1 MTSEFRGLLSA
12 TLPRGTGCVT
22 IARAQIIKSKKKPRK
37 RMSKSSRFE
46 HGWVVVGAGALM
58 TCVGM
63 GAMLSLAVFLQP
75 ISESMGWS
83 RGGVSAAATI
93 DFLCMGIS
101 AFFWGAA
108 SDRFGTRIV
117 VLAGSLLLGLGL
129 VTASQATSL
138 WQFQLL
144 FGVLIGVAAG
154 SFYAPMIAAAS
165 AWIEQHRSLAVALVS
180 AGMGVAPLTV
190 APSASWLITAYDWR
204 TAMLVIG
211 LVSWALLIPA
221 SFLVR
226 PAPQAAAP
234 SAAGGT
240 GAPEL
245 QWTAAQAFR
254 TPQFITL
261 ALAHFACCAAHS
273 GPIFHMVSYAMV
285 CGIAPIT
292 AVTVYSLAG
301 LSGLGGR
308 LALGA
313 LADRIGAKPV
323 LVGGLLVQA
332 MAVAT
337 YLAVGQLGEFYAL
350 SVVFGLAYGGVMPLY
365 AVLVR
370 EYFGARIMG
379 TVFGAVSAFAS
390 LGMALGPLAG
400 GWVFDTF
407 HSYGWLYIGSFG
419 IGIAAVAVALSFPSA
434 KRPPQPSLDL
444 GHATA

>member
-1 MTSEFRGLLSA
+1 
-12 TLPRGTGCVT
+12 
-22 IARAQIIKSKKKPRK
+22 
-37 RMSKSSRFE
+37 MSNPSGFSY
-46 HGWVVVGAGALM
+46 GWVVVGAGAMM
-58 TCVGM
+58 TCIGF

-75 ISESMGWS
+75 ISDAMGWS
-83 RGGVSAAATI
+83 RSGVSAAATI
-93 DFLCMGIS
+93 DFLCMGFA
-101 AFFWGAA
+101 AFFWGAL

-117 VLAGSLLLGLGL
+117 VLAGSLLLGAGL
-129 VTASQATSL
+129 VAASQATSL
-138 WQFQLL
+138 WQFQLS
-144 FGVLIGVAAG
+144 FGVLIGIAAG
-154 SFYAPMIAAAS
+154 SFYAPMVAVAS

-190 APSASWLITAYDWR
+190 APSASWLITTYDWR
-204 TAMLVIG
+204 IAMLVIG
-211 LVSWALLIPA
+211 IASWALLIPA
-221 SFLVR
+221 SLLVR

-234 SAAGGT
+234 STTGGAT
-240 GAPEL
+240 APEV

-273 GPIFHMVSYAMV
+273 GPIFHMVSYAMI
-285 CGIAPIT
+285 CGIAPLT

-301 LSGLGGR
+301 FSGLGGR
-308 LALGA
+308 LLLGA
-313 LADRIGAKPV
+313 MADRVGAKPV
-323 LVGGLLVQA
+323 LVGGLFVQA
-332 MAVAT
+332 LSVAA

-407 HSYGWLYIGSFG
+407 HAYSWLYVGSFG
-419 IGIAAVAVALSFPSA
+419 IGLAAVAVALSFPSA
-434 KRPPQPSLDL
+434 KRPSEPSLDL
-444 GHATA
+444 KHAAA